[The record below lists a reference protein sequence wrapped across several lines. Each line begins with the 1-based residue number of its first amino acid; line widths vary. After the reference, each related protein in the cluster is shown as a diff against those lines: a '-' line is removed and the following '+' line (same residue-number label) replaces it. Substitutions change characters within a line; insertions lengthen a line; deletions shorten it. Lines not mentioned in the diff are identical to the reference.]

1 VQAPYV
7 LATSYL
13 FPRTGADMRVPDDYE
28 QSSTDISV
36 CNKCELDAGRQWYLY
51 RKIRPFVD
59 ASYLDDLR
67 WQEPTCAETAY
78 ESKGAAAQ
86 RELGELKAARVRVGD
101 SDADDDDE
109 DTAVRVGASAVKR
122 KASASGKFVFLLIF
136 YFFMSMQQPTEVS

>member
-1 VQAPYV
+1 
-7 LATSYL
+7 
-13 FPRTGADMRVPDDYE
+13 MRIPVDYE
-28 QSSTDISV
+28 RWSADITV
-36 CNKCELDAGRQWYLY
+36 CDKCELDAGRQWYLY

-101 SDADDDDE
+101 SDADDDDD
-109 DTAVRVGASAVKR
+109 DTAVRGGASAGKR
-122 KASASGKFVFLLIF
+122 KASASGKFVFLLVF